1 MFYNEM
7 ENNQQTQKDNKENKR
22 KVSEGETPGWNEM
35 FHSQS
40 VCVCRVINGLP
51 TGLAATNNCAC
62 VQQGKKNKNEDPAD
76 DVELQKKNLIP
87 PIL

>member
-51 TGLAATNNCAC
+51 TGLAATKQLRVCAI
-62 VQQGKKNKNEDPAD
+62 GKKK
-76 DVELQKKNLIP
+76 
-87 PIL
+87 